1 MIWMNKVIAYNTEI
15 MNRSGKQVIKKIKNQ
30 KGFSLAEMLLAILI
44 LLLVSVIV
52 ANGVPAAQSA
62 YEKVVIGANAKV
74 LLSTTISALRDELAT
89 ATNVTVATD
98 KKTITYYSADKGAAS
113 ELYIVEENG
122 IPVIKLKEYSSA
134 DPIEFNEDKT
144 IYSDKVRNLVSEKA
158 ATGDLYVTYDSI
170 ENYTIGDEST
180 ITIKGLKVGRKSKTT
195 ELATADLTIR
205 FIIPAKVE

>member
-1 MIWMNKVIAYNTEI
+1 M
-15 MNRSGKQVIKKIKNQ
+15 IKKIKNQ
-30 KGFSLAEMLLAILI
+30 KGFSLAETLLAVLI

-89 ATNVTVATD
+89 ATNVTVASD
-98 KKTITYYSADKGAAS
+98 NKTITYYSADKGAAS
-113 ELYIVEENG
+113 ELSIVQENG

-134 DPIEFNEDKT
+134 NPTDFTGKTT
-144 IYSDKVRNLVSEKA
+144 IYPDKVRNLVSEKA

-170 ENYTIGDEST
+170 QNYTIGDES
-180 ITIKGLKVGRKSKTT
+180 ITIKGLKVGRKSTTT

-205 FIIPAKVE
+205 FIIPARV